1 MTTVTKILC
10 GTSDHRYYIGING
23 IDYKVP
29 FRYNRIM
36 CKVPKGLKTLWELEV
51 GDPVSNLEVQK
62 IVWNEKTYLVLKSI
76 NTCKEG

>member
-1 MTTVTKILC
+1 
-10 GTSDHRYYIGING
+10 
-23 IDYKVP
+23 
-29 FRYNRIM
+29 M